1 MKKIILVA
9 LASFLAAAVSAQQ
22 GTPAGTSSPPPTV
35 STTTPATAADV
46 EALRQQVQSLTET
59 VKSLQQQ
66 VKDQQAA
73 LEKANLT
80 GESGLPQNPEPSPI
94 AAAENSPAPGASA
107 PPRFPT
113 EDTSVV
119 ASATAPAVSGTPAP
133 GTFPTTDTSVVTSA
147 PETISSTVAGASL
160 TQPITIGGGKNY
172 MNISFDGLFALA
184 YSSAKDLDHI
194 EVGDHDPQQRGFNA
208 RNIELAFDGAVDPY
222 FEGFAN
228 IVFKLGNNNETEVE
242 VEEAFMQTTN
252 LPFGLQ
258 LKGGQF
264 FAAFGR
270 LNPMHPHVWD
280 FADDALVH
288 GRLLG
293 PDGLRGVGAQIS
305 WTLPT
310 PWYSQLIVASQN
322 GRGSTGFS
330 FRNPGDNGIFFDRET
345 TDREARG
352 LQDFVWIPRWE
363 NSVDLSPTQVM
374 LAGVSGA
381 FGSNETGANA
391 RTQIY
396 GGDLFYKWKS
406 AHAEGGFP
414 FVKWQTE
421 MMYRRFEAGRGVD
434 ESFPVAETFHDW
446 GLYSQ
451 VLWGFRK
458 GWVAGVRGDYFHM
471 QDSRFTDDP
480 DRQSRWRIS
489 ANLSWYPT
497 EFSKLRLQY
506 NHDFLESNFFLA
518 DREVD
523 SVFLQFEFILGAHG
537 AHKF

>member
-1 MKKIILVA
+1 MNKFILIGVTTAA
-9 LASFLAAAVSAQQ
+9 LASARGQDPAS
-22 GTPAGTSSPPPTV
+22 TPAASP
-35 STTTPATAADV
+35 DI
-46 EALRQQVQSLTET
+46 ENLRQQVQALTET
-59 VKSLQQQ
+59 VEALQQQ
-66 VKDQQAA
+66 VKDQQAV

-94 AAAENSPAPGASA
+94 AGAEGSPAPGASA

-119 ASATAPAVSGTPAP
+119 ASTAAPAASPGASVNALSGN
-133 GTFPTTDTSVVTSA
+133 FPTTDTSVVSSA
-147 PETISSTVAGASL
+147 PETISSTGAGASL
-160 TQPITIGGGKNY
+160 TQPISIGGGGKNY

-184 YSSAKDLDHI
+184 YSSDKHLDRL

-208 RNIELAFDGAVDPY
+208 RNIELAFNGAVDPY

-228 IVFKLGNNNETEVE
+228 IVFKLNNDNETEVE
-242 VEEAFMQTTN
+242 VEEAFLQTTS
-252 LPFGLQ
+252 LPFNLQ
-258 LKGGQF
+258 LKAGQF

-270 LNPMHPHVWD
+270 LNAVHPHAWE
-280 FADDALVH
+280 FADAPLVS
-288 GRLLG
+288 GRILG

-305 WTLPT
+305 WIVPV
-310 PWYSQLIVASQN
+310 PWYSQVIFAVQN
-322 GRGSTGFS
+322 GRGGTGYS
-330 FRNPGDNGIFFDRET
+330 FRNPGEDGIFFGRMT
-345 TDREARG
+345 TDREMRG

-363 NSVDLSPTQVM
+363 NSVDLSPTQVV

-381 FGSNETGANA
+381 FGSNETGANS

-396 GGDLFYKWKS
+396 GADLLYKWKS
-406 AHAEGGFP
+406 ANAEGGFP

-421 MMYRRFEAGRGVD
+421 FMYRRFEAGRGVN

-451 VLWGFRK
+451 VLWGFKK
-458 GWVAGVRGDYFHM
+458 GWVAGIRGDYLDM
-471 QDSRFTDDP
+471 EDSKFTDDFE
-480 DRQSRWRIS
+480 RQSRSRIS
-489 ANLSWYPT
+489 ANLTWYPT
-497 EFSKLRLQY
+497 EFSKIRLQY
-506 NHDFLESNFFLA
+506 NHDFLAENFFLP
-518 DREVD
+518 DRDVD